1 MYGKGGLPREEVMVL
16 KCMVLLAEDF
26 EDTRDVYAFYLR
38 REGFTVHDL
47 PDGREVLSL
56 AVELQP
62 DVVVLDLSLPGVDGY
77 CLAAQ
82 LRAHP
87 LTARTPIVV
96 LSAHAYPE
104 DERRAREAGAA
115 AFLRKPCLPAEL
127 ADTLKRVSENCKSAF
142 TAPHPGQPA
151 ATV

>member
-1 MYGKGGLPREEVMVL
+1 
-16 KCMVLLAEDF
+16 MVLLAEDF
-26 EDTRDVYAFYLR
+26 EDTRDVYSFYLR

-47 PDGREVLSL
+47 PDGKGVLAL
-56 AVELQP
+56 ALQLQP

-77 CLAAQ
+77 SLAAQ

-87 LTARTPIVV
+87 QTAQTPIVV

-104 DERRAREAGAA
+104 DEQRARDAGAA

-127 ADTLKRVSENCKSAF
+127 AETLKRVSENCKRAS
-142 TAPHPGQPA
+142 TAPDPGQPA
-151 ATV
+151 AVV

>member
-1 MYGKGGLPREEVMVL
+1 VL

-47 PDGREVLSL
+47 PDGERVLSL
-56 AVELQP
+56 ALEMQP
-62 DVVVLDLSLPGVDGY
+62 DVVVLDLALPGVDGY
-77 CLAAQ
+77 ALAAA

-87 LTARTPIVV
+87 LTARIPIVV

-104 DERRAREAGAA
+104 DEQRAREAGAA

-127 ADTLKRVSENCKSAF
+127 ADTLRAVSENCKTPLA
-142 TAPHPGQPA
+142 APESGQPA
-151 ATV
+151 AAV

>member
-1 MYGKGGLPREEVMVL
+1 MVL

-38 REGFTVHDL
+38 REGFVVHEL
-47 PDGREVLSL
+47 PDGDRVLPLALEV
-56 AVELQP
+56 QP
-62 DVVVLDLSLPGVDGY
+62 DVVVLDLALPDIDG
-77 CLAAQ
+77 CSLAAA

-87 LTARTPIVV
+87 LTSQIPIVV

-104 DERRAREAGAA
+104 DEQRAHDAGAD

-127 ADTLKRVSENCKSAF
+127 AETLRRVSENCNRAF
-142 TAPHPGQPA
+142 TAPESGQPV
-151 ATV
+151 ATI

>member
-1 MYGKGGLPREEVMVL
+1 ML

-47 PDGREVLSL
+47 PDGRQVLSL

-62 DVVVLDLSLPGVDGY
+62 DVVVLDISLPGVDGY
-77 CLAAQ
+77 ALAAA

-87 LTARTPIVV
+87 LTARIPIVV

-104 DERRAREAGAA
+104 DEKRAREAGAT

-127 ADTLKRVSENCKSAF
+127 AETLKRVSENCKTPLA
-142 TAPHPGQPA
+142 APESGLPA
-151 ATV
+151 AAL

>member
-1 MYGKGGLPREEVMVL
+1 MVL

-47 PDGREVLSL
+47 PDGNCVVSL
-56 AVELQP
+56 AIEAQP
-62 DVVVLDLSLPGVDGY
+62 DVVVLDLGLPGIDG
-77 CLAAQ
+77 CALAEE

-87 LTARTPIVV
+87 QTAHIPIVV

-104 DERRAREAGAA
+104 DEQRARDAG
-115 AFLRKPCLPAEL
+115 PPPSSGSPACRR
-127 ADTLKRVSENCKSAF
+127 TWRTRSSA
-142 TAPHPGQPA
+142 
-151 ATV
+151 

>member
-1 MYGKGGLPREEVMVL
+1 MVL

-47 PDGREVLSL
+47 PDGNCVLSV
-56 AVELQP
+56 AIDAQP
-62 DVVVLDLSLPGVDGY
+62 DVVVLDLGLPGIDG
-77 CLAAQ
+77 CALAEE

-87 LTARTPIVV
+87 QTAHIPIVV

-104 DERRAREAGAA
+104 DEQRARDAGAA
-115 AFLRKPCLPAEL
+115 AFLRKPCLPADL
-127 ADTLKRVSENCKSAF
+127 ADTVKRVSENCKRALP
-142 TAPHPGQPA
+142 APAGGPPA
-151 ATV
+151 AVV

>member
-1 MYGKGGLPREEVMVL
+1 ML

-26 EDTRDVYAFYLR
+26 EDTREVYAYYLR

-47 PDGREVLSL
+47 PDGARVFPL
-56 AVELQP
+56 AVELEP
-62 DVVVLDLSLPGVDGY
+62 DVVVLDLAMPGMDGY
-77 CLAAQ
+77 ALAAE

-87 LTARTPIVV
+87 LTAQIPIVV

-104 DERRAREAGAA
+104 DEQRAREAGAA
-115 AFLRKPCLPAEL
+115 AFLRKPCLPGDLAE
-127 ADTLKRVSENCKSAF
+127 TIKRVSENCKRAF
-142 TAPHPGQPA
+142 TTPPGGQPA

>member
-1 MYGKGGLPREEVMVL
+1 ML

-26 EDTRDVYAFYLR
+26 EDTRDVYAFDLR

-47 PDGREVLSL
+47 PDGNCVLSL
-56 AVELQP
+56 AIEVQP

-87 LTARTPIVV
+87 RTAHIPIVV

-104 DERRAREAGAA
+104 DEQRARDAGAA
-115 AFLRKPCLPAEL
+115 AFLRKPCPPGDL
-127 ADTLKRVSENCKSAF
+127 ADTLKRVSENCKRASP
-142 TAPHPGQPA
+142 APDGDQPA
-151 ATV
+151 AVV

>member
-1 MYGKGGLPREEVMVL
+1 MVL

-47 PDGREVLSL
+47 PDGHQVLSL

-87 LTARTPIVV
+87 STARTPIVV

-151 ATV
+151 ATL